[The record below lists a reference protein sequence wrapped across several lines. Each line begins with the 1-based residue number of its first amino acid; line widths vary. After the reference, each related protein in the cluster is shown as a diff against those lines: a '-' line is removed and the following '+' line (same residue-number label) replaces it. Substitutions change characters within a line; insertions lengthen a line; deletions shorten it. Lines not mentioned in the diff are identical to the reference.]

1 MICWDNNVRRKEM
14 RNYEVYESKN
24 RIIKAWTKGV
34 PVEPE
39 AIKQLQNTASLPF
52 IFNHV
57 AVMPDVHFG
66 MGATIGS
73 VVATKGAVIPAA
85 VGVDIGCG
93 MMAIQLSLNA
103 NDLPESLKQIRREI
117 EKCVPVGFA
126 QHRDNV
132 LDDSQQRI
140 WAKDVKD
147 LIDQQPEIAKMVKD
161 PVAKVMNQSGT
172 LGGGNHFIE
181 LCLDENDDVWVMLH
195 SGSRGIGNV
204 IGRHFIEK
212 AKKDMRVHH
221 INLEDA
227 NLSYLSEGTQ
237 YFDEYVTWV
246 EWAQKYAAK
255 NREVMMNLVLESLAK
270 HLPEFSIKKQAINCH
285 HNYIS
290 RENHFGS
297 NVIVTR
303 KGAVRARVDDYGI
316 IPGSMGAKSFI
327 VKGLGNEDSF
337 CSCSHGA
344 GRVMSRTK
352 AKKIFS
358 IQDHIE
364 ATKGVE
370 CRKDESVIDETP
382 KAYKDID
389 AVMNAQKDLVEIV
402 HTLKQV
408 VCVKG

>member
-1 MICWDNNVRRKEM
+1 M
-14 RNYEVYESKN
+14 RNYELYESKN
-24 RIIKAWTKGV
+24 KIIKAWTKGV
-34 PVEPE
+34 PIEPE

-52 IFNHV
+52 IFNHI

-103 NDLPESLKQIRREI
+103 NDLPENLKQIRSGI

-132 LDDSQQRI
+132 LDDAQQKI

-147 LIDQQPEIAKMVKD
+147 LVDQHPDISKMVKD
-161 PVAKVMNQSGT
+161 PVAKVLKQSGT

-204 IGRHFIEK
+204 IGRYFIEK
-212 AKKDMRVHH
+212 AKNDMRVHH
-221 INLEDA
+221 INMEDT
-227 NLSYLSEGTQ
+227 NLSYLSEGTKH
-237 YFDEYVTWV
+237 FDEYVTWV

-255 NREVMMNLVLESLAK
+255 NREVMMNLVLESIAK

-344 GRVMSRTK
+344 GRVMSRTNARK
-352 AKKIFS
+352 VFT

-364 ATKGVE
+364 ATRGVE
-370 CRKDESVIDETP
+370 CRKDKSVIDETP
-382 KAYKDID
+382 NAYKDIE